1 MYELASSC
9 NAHADFKSGWQA
21 AIISLWGSAHSL
33 WELVD
38 LYTCVQELVYNS
50 LSEPQLTGGLR
61 AAQRLFRHRGCL
73 VSCQIRAWS
82 LLSTPYMETFPG
94 NQLLPVNSQVATVIW
109 KKSERDRK
117 RKKERERLRG
127 EKRWFAENSQVALL
141 ITLVQGLSDTSWNL
155 MLRKIQLIDRKKFND
170 GPSIKVLAS
179 NIGER
184 TRGILTMTLEQQEAI
199 EKYVFMK
206 NYKSGLLFRQSYQK
220 WCTVKFWRRLP
231 NPWGSGGHQ

>member
-1 MYELASSC
+1 MGQKWTTMEMVREMFVTLTPLLINHIWASIIEICVEKWRTQSLKKIEIQMSRHEKRYRSEEIAPGSRCMMGLGSNKSIGNCKYWIGQLTYTSDRNPILNMLYSWFHTNSSGCKRLSFSYLPVYELASSC

-82 LLSTPYMETFPG
+82 LLSAPYMETFPG
-94 NQLLPVNSQVATVIW
+94 NQLLPVSSQVATV
-109 KKSERDRK
+109 R
-117 RKKERERLRG
+117 
-127 EKRWFAENSQVALL
+127 
-141 ITLVQGLSDTSWNL
+141 
-155 MLRKIQLIDRKKFND
+155 
-170 GPSIKVLAS
+170 
-179 NIGER
+179 
-184 TRGILTMTLEQQEAI
+184 
-199 EKYVFMK
+199 
-206 NYKSGLLFRQSYQK
+206 
-220 WCTVKFWRRLP
+220 
-231 NPWGSGGHQ
+231 